1 MNESSRSDSS
11 KKARS
16 KIVMVFSWL
25 VILGI
30 AGAIYKFVI
39 EPRMK
44 GKTVANTRTPSRYTH
59 EIKIAHDSFSG
70 YAILRS
76 PSVQN
81 LLERQEI
88 KLTFLDDKADYVQ
101 RMKNLRSGKIQMAV
115 FTIDAYIKAG
125 DAIGEFPGSIVLV
138 IDETKGADAIVA
150 YKQGV
155 PQIPKLSNPA
165 AKIVLTPDSPS
176 ETLARVMINKMSFP
190 SLPRDWELEV
200 DGAEDVYKKLKAG
213 NPNEPRAY
221 VLWEPFVTKALALDG
236 VHILLDSS
244 KLKGYIVDVLIAQR
258 QFLTEQ
264 PELVTAVV
272 QAYLRARYDYANQP
286 DGLIN
291 LVLEDAKKYGDSL
304 RRNEAENLV
313 NGIEWRNTMENYAH
327 FGVISGQEAKNTDHL
342 EDMIAKIIRVLVQT
356 GAVAGDPL
364 AGDYG
369 QIFYDG
375 ILRSL
380 RRDKFHPSVATSS
393 GLDDIVLGDST
404 TTALPEVTSAK
415 ALSNLSD
422 SEWSR
427 LVPVGTMRFD
437 PIQFGRGNAR
447 IQRNSQRALAR
458 LAEDLDSFPQWYL
471 KVVGHTRREG
481 DPEANRILA
490 QQRAEVVA
498 AFLMSKGINPHRM
511 KFVASDRPPENAVGG
526 KAQSVTFVLLE
537 KPY

>member
-1 MNESSRSDSS
+1 MMNNASSS
-11 KKARS
+11 KKALS
-16 KIVMVFSWL
+16 KIIMIFCWL

-44 GKTVANTRTPSRYTH
+44 EKTVVTTSTPSRYTH

-81 LLERQEI
+81 LLNRQEI
-88 KLTFLDDKADYVQ
+88 KLTFVDDKADYV
-101 RMKNLRSGKIQMAV
+101 RRIKNLRSGKVQMAV

-138 IDETKGADAIVA
+138 IDETKGADAILA

-155 PQIPKLSNPA
+155 SQISKLSNPN

-176 ETLARVMINKMSFP
+176 ETLARVMINKMSLP
-190 SLPRDWELEV
+190 SLPQDWAIAA

-213 NPNEPRAY
+213 NPNDPRAY
-221 VLWEPFVTKALALDG
+221 VLWEPYVTKALAIDG
-236 VHILLDSS
+236 VHVLLDSS

-258 QFLTEQ
+258 QFLNEQ
-264 PELVTAVV
+264 PTLVEAVV

-286 DGLIN
+286 DGLMD
-291 LVLEDAKKYGDSL
+291 LVLEDAKRYGDSL
-304 RRNEAENLV
+304 KRSESENLV

-327 FGVISGQEAKNTDHL
+327 FGIISGQEAKDTDHL

-356 GAVAGDPL
+356 DAISGDAL

-380 RRDKFHPSVATSS
+380 RHDKFHPSVAASS
-393 GLDDIVLGDST
+393 GLDEIVLEDLAAT
-404 TTALPEVTSAK
+404 VLPEVTDAK
-415 ALSNLSD
+415 VLSNLSD

-427 LVPVGTMRFD
+427 LVPVGTMKFD

-447 IQRNSQRALAR
+447 IHRNSQRALAR
-458 LAEDLDSFPQWYL
+458 LTEDLDSFPQWYL
-471 KVVGHTRREG
+471 KILGHTRREG
-481 DPEANRILA
+481 DAEANRILA

-498 AFLMSKGINPHRM
+498 AFLMSKGINPHRI
-511 KFVASDRPPENAVGG
+511 KFIASDQPPDNAAGG